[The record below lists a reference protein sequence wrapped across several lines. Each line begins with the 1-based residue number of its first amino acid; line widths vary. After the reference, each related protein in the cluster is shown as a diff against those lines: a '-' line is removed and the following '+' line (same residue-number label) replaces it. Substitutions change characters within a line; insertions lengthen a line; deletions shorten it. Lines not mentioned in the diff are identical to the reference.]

1 MVWPKVTERVMLGP
15 LFDDD
20 LEWREEAFGEP
31 PVLGPWGDPFH
42 DEEPLECGVDEVD
55 VCESCQ

>member
-1 MVWPKVTERVMLGP
+1 MVWPDVTERVKMGP
-15 LFDDD
+15 LFDD
-20 LEWREEAFGEP
+20 EFGWREEAFGER

-42 DEEPLECGVDEVD
+42 DEEPLECGVDEVE

>member
-1 MVWPKVTERVMLGP
+1 MVWPSVTERVKMGP

-20 LEWREEAFGEP
+20 LEWREEAFGER

-42 DEEPLECGVDEVD
+42 DEEPLECGLEAPEP
-55 VCESCQ
+55 CEACD